1 MNRAKRFA
9 TLLVSASL
17 GVAIAAYVAIIAAPA
32 TPSHASFA
40 AGNEERAAHSSNP
53 PHDASQ
59 TSEVSE
65 TASLSDRPQRESA
78 VRIDGRQP
86 LFWEELQPRLAA
98 QVAAGAEEPQRPTG
112 SAPSA
117 ESSQPLPLPGEAEN
131 QTSGGN
137 RSSNLSNDPPVP
149 DGAPAAA
156 ELPAAASAILEA
168 IRLMQSSGRAGV
180 PQFEEP
186 DDDVSR
192 PAEQAPADDSVAQQ
206 AGEPLP
212 EPNKV
217 DIAPAGEG
225 DELLR
230 VYIKDEDIR
239 VVLAALSEQ
248 GGLNILPSKNVQG
261 TVSASLNN
269 VTVETALDAILRSTG
284 FVARR
289 EGPFIYVGTPLDF
302 DAMAHSLDV
311 IGTRVY
317 RPNYVSAQEIVA
329 LITPIL
335 TPPPIGKVVASSPSK
350 VDIPSDDVKAGGNY
364 FASADAVLV
373 QDYEAVLAAVDQLV
387 AEIDCR
393 PPQVAIEAMIL
404 SVRLND
410 TNQFGV
416 DFQFLRDKQ
425 HLKMATGTP
434 LTDLAQVSF
443 NNGLKFAFLDS
454 NLGAFLDALETIG
467 DTNVVARP
475 NLMVLNKQR
484 AEILIGS
491 ELGYVSTSQTET
503 STTQSVNFLE
513 VGAQL
518 RLRPFIAEDGMIRME
533 IHPELSQ
540 GSVRV
545 EGGFTLPDKDVTKV
559 TTNIMV
565 RDGYTIVIGGL
576 MRDDLTTT
584 TSQIPVVGNLPL
596 VGFMFRNKNE
606 EIEKRE
612 ILVLVT
618 PHIVREPDMYHEG
631 EQGAGEFHRRHE
643 VYQDKMS
650 PLGKRS
656 LGRRYFRLAQ
666 EAWQRGNQREALKL
680 VSMSIQFDPL
690 NRAAIDLRSDIWE
703 GIHSGDHSGGG
714 DSAAIDSHPT
724 GRVDI
729 SPWILDELE
738 HSALPGPE
746 SVPPGSMRIDATPI
760 EPLGSAP

>member
-17 GVAIAAYVAIIAAPA
+17 GIAIAAYVAVCAMPPNSLDVARRAEAAD
-32 TPSHASFA
+32 SQHAKLVLQSTVQ
-40 AGNEERAAHSSNP
+40 P
-53 PHDASQ
+53 
-59 TSEVSE
+59 
-65 TASLSDRPQRESA
+65 TASVERHEPVQEA
-78 VRIDGRQP
+78 MQP
-86 LFWEELQPRLAA
+86 ALAA
-98 QVAAGAEEPQRPTG
+98 QVTLAETAPISAA
-112 SAPSA
+112 SDNVSA
-117 ESSQPLPLPGEAEN
+117 EIADETSPSLDEESESA
-131 QTSGGN
+131 SGG
-137 RSSNLSNDPPVP
+137 SP
-149 DGAPAAA
+149 DAPDSDSTSPQAEPAAKKE

-168 IRLMQSSGRAGV
+168 IRLMQTSGRPGAASSD
-180 PQFEEP
+180 EP
-186 DDDVSR
+186 SEASTLSVMQPPVASE
-192 PAEQAPADDSVAQQ
+192 PAPTI
-206 AGEPLP
+206 GEPLP
-212 EPNKV
+212 EPSKV
-217 DIAPAGEG
+217 DIGPAPGEG
-225 DELLR
+225 DDLLR
-230 VYIKDEDIR
+230 VYIKDEDLR

-284 FVARR
+284 YVARR

-302 DAMAHSLDV
+302 NVMAHTLDA

-317 RPNYVSAQEIVA
+317 RPNYVSAQELVA
-329 LITPIL
+329 LITPVL
-335 TPPPIGKVVASSPSK
+335 TPAPVGKIVASSPSK
-350 VDIPSDDVKAGGNY
+350 TDIPSDDIKAGGND

-387 AEIDCR
+387 AEIDAR
-393 PPQVAIEAMIL
+393 PPQVAIKAMIL

-410 TNQFGV
+410 TNQFGI
-416 DFQFLRDKQ
+416 DFQFLRNKQ
-425 HLKMATGTP
+425 HLRFATGSP
-434 LTDLAQVSF
+434 MTDLAQVTF

-545 EGGFTLPDKDVTKV
+545 EGGFTLPDKEVTKV

-576 MRDDLTTT
+576 MREDLTTT

-596 VGFMFRNKNE
+596 VGFLFRNKNE

-618 PHIVREPDMYHEG
+618 PHIVREPDVYYEG
-631 EQGAGEFHRRHE
+631 EQGAGEFFRRHD

-650 PLGKRS
+650 PLGKRA
-656 LGRRYFRLAQ
+656 LGRKYFRLAQ
-666 EAWQRGNQREALKL
+666 EAWQRDDRKEALKL
-680 VSMSIQFDPL
+680 VSLSIQFDPL
-690 NRAAIDLRSDIWE
+690 SRAAIDLRSDIWA
-703 GIHSGDHSGGG
+703 GIHSGDHSGGT
-714 DSAAIDSHPT
+714 DSQLPIDPPMPIDSRAAIEPNPPT
-724 GRVDI
+724 SGDI

-738 HSALPGPE
+738 QSAEPAE
-746 SVPPGSMRIDATPI
+746 TVPPGSSRAIDSPAI
-760 EPLGSAP
+760 QPLRRAP